1 MLQILQFGKIVKK
14 VKRIYVIIRK
24 LFKFENAHIVR
35 NCTSRRCS
43 RSIHGHSYK
52 VEVKLSSN
60 YLDNGEMVY
69 DFGLMKLSIKELI
82 DSFDHAITLWSKD
95 DNQYIEYAKQFSER
109 WILLP
114 VNPSAEQ
121 FSRVF
126 FLMIDRVL
134 ELMEFNN
141 CEREVALH
149 SVVVHE
155 TDTGY
160 AECFREDAY
169 NFEGMGEIRLEDIVF
184 SKRIIEEWSDPGLWE
199 KMLNYK
205 PIESPIEV

>member
-1 MLQILQFGKIVKK
+1 M
-14 VKRIYVIIRK
+14 IIRK

-52 VEVKLSSN
+52 VEVKLESN

-69 DFGLMKLSIKELI
+69 DFGLMKVTIKDLI
-82 DSFDHAITLWSKD
+82 DSFDHAITLWAKD
-95 DNQYIEYAKQFSER
+95 DKEYIEYAKKFSER
-109 WILLP
+109 WITLP

-126 FLMIDRVL
+126 FLIIDRVL

-141 CEREVALH
+141 GEREVKVH
-149 SVVVHE
+149 SIVVHE

-169 NFEGMGEIRLEDIVF
+169 NFEGMGEIKLTDIVF
-184 SKRIIEEWSDPGLWE
+184 SNRIKEEWHNPLLWKKIVKGE
-199 KMLNYK
+199 KL
-205 PIESPIEV
+205 ISPKEV

>member
-1 MLQILQFGKIVKK
+1 M
-14 VKRIYVIIRK
+14 IIRK

-52 VEVKLSSN
+52 VEVKLKSDF
-60 YLDNGEMVY
+60 LDKGQMVY
-69 DFGLMKLSIKELI
+69 DFGLMKLYIKDLI

-95 DNQYIEYAKQFSER
+95 NKEYIEFARKFSER
-109 WILLP
+109 WVELP

-126 FLMIDRVL
+126 FLMIERVL
-134 ELMEFNN
+134 NLMEFKNN
-141 CEREVALH
+141 EKNVEVY
-149 SVVVHE
+149 SVIVHE

-169 NFEGMGEIRLEDIVF
+169 NFEGMGEIRLEDIKF
-184 SKRIIEEWSDPGLWE
+184 SDRVKEEWRDKDMWNKILRGDR
-199 KMLNYK
+199 LNAPK
-205 PIESPIEV
+205 QI

>member
-1 MLQILQFGKIVKK
+1 M
-14 VKRIYVIIRK
+14 IIRK

-60 YLDNGEMVY
+60 FLDNGEMVM
-69 DFGLMKLSIKELI
+69 DFGLMKLYIKDII
-82 DSFDHAITLWSKD
+82 DSFDHAITLWNKD
-95 DNQYIEYAKQFSER
+95 DKEYIEFAKKFSER
-109 WILLP
+109 WVILP

-126 FLMIDRVL
+126 FLIIDRIL

-141 CEREVALH
+141 GEREVKLH
-149 SVVVHE
+149 SVIVHE

-169 NFEGMGEIRLEDIVF
+169 NFKNMGEIKFEDIIF
-184 SKRIIEEWSDPGLWE
+184 SDRIKKEWKNENMWE
-199 KMLNYK
+199 KILKKEILKTPN
-205 PIESPIEV
+205 EV

>member
-1 MLQILQFGKIVKK
+1 M
-14 VKRIYVIIRK
+14 IIRK

-60 YLDNGEMVY
+60 FLDRGQMVY
-69 DFGLMKLSIKELI
+69 DFGLMKLTIKELI
-82 DSFDHAITLWSKD
+82 DGFDHAITLWRED
-95 DNQYIEYAKQFSER
+95 DPEYINWAKKFSER
-109 WILLP
+109 WIELP

-126 FLMIDRVL
+126 FLMIDRIL
-134 ELMEFNN
+134 ECMEFRN
-141 CEREVALH
+141 EEKEVQLY

-184 SKRIIEEWSDPGLWE
+184 SDRIKEEWSDKRLWDKLLKKE
-199 KMLNYK
+199 KIIPPK
-205 PIESPIEV
+205 EI

>member
-1 MLQILQFGKIVKK
+1 M
-14 VKRIYVIIRK
+14 IIRK

-43 RSIHGHSYK
+43 KSIHGHSYK
-52 VEVKLSSN
+52 VEIKLQSN
-60 YLDNGEMVY
+60 FLDNGQMVY
-69 DFGLMKLSIKELI
+69 DFGLMKLYIKDLI
-82 DSFDHAITLWSKD
+82 DSFDHAITLWKYD
-95 DNQYIEYAKQFSER
+95 DTEYLQFAKKFSER
-109 WILLP
+109 WVELP

-121 FSRVF
+121 FARIF

-134 ELMEFNN
+134 KLMEFKNGEKN
-141 CEREVALH
+141 VKVH

-169 NFEGMGEIRLEDIVF
+169 NFENMGKIELKDIIFSDRIQKEWGDKNMWENILKNKKLIISKEI
-184 SKRIIEEWSDPGLWE
+184 
-199 KMLNYK
+199 
-205 PIESPIEV
+205 